1 MKRTDE
7 MKTPIMRFLQIEE
20 KLNAHL
26 ERKRKAA
33 LHFDHSDKT
42 NKS

>member
-1 MKRTDE
+1 MHKKAKRNSNE
-7 MKTPIMRFLQIEE
+7 KNRPPIMRFLQIEE

-33 LHFDHSDKT
+33 FSL
-42 NKS
+42 